1 MSRIHNT
8 TSKRRLS
15 ATIAAAAAISA
26 LLALVTFAGPAS
38 ARWADRGDHRGD
50 QRGDRRDDQRGGGWT
65 GGYYAPPPVV
75 YAAPVGGYGYYPPPV
90 VYGPA
95 IGINLPGVSIG
106 IQ

>member
-1 MSRIHNT
+1 M
-8 TSKRRLS
+8 
-15 ATIAAAAAISA
+15 
-26 LLALVTFAGPAS
+26 LALGTFARPAS

-50 QRGDRRDDQRGGGWT
+50 QRDDYRGGGWT

-95 IGINLPGVSIG
+95 VGINLPGVSIG
-106 IQ
+106 IR